1 MTACGIVRGFAFGA
15 RLTFLMVLSG
25 AFPPAYGQAQ
35 SEPPIL
41 LQADG
46 CPSAPRVQ
54 QMLAPL
60 LSETVVWVGGAAP
73 AGSSA
78 RQVRVRDLGGDYA
91 IELEDTRRLQRD
103 PARDCDERARVAAVF
118 IALNLHAKGAAAA
131 NAAAGPKRE
140 TLASGAAAPAAQ
152 VSPEHDTA
160 SRASD
165 LPLHV
170 GIGAFASVSFA
181 PGHDAVAPA
190 GAGSVWLELPRLRF
204 QVSAGFMGK
213 VTLPLSPPAPGGS
226 AELWRVPLSAS
237 AGYVWRAS
245 RFALEPRLG
254 VAVDVLGMRGRG
266 LGRSER
272 ELRANVGADLSLIG
286 RISLGAGLAL
296 FAGVN
301 GAWFPRAYALRVEP
315 DPRRAHSPQLWL
327 AGQLGLEFMLR

>member
-1 MTACGIVRGFAFGA
+1 
-15 RLTFLMVLSG
+15 
-25 AFPPAYGQAQ
+25 
-35 SEPPIL
+35 
-41 LQADG
+41 
-46 CPSAPRVQ
+46 
-54 QMLAPL
+54 
-60 LSETVVWVGGAAP
+60 
-73 AGSSA
+73 
-78 RQVRVRDLGGDYA
+78 
-91 IELEDTRRLQRD
+91 
-103 PARDCDERARVAAVF
+103 
-118 IALNLHAKGAAAA
+118 
-131 NAAAGPKRE
+131 
-140 TLASGAAAPAAQ
+140 
-152 VSPEHDTA
+152 
-160 SRASD
+160 
-165 LPLHV
+165 
-170 GIGAFASVSFA
+170 
-181 PGHDAVAPA
+181 
-190 GAGSVWLELPRLRF
+190 
-204 QVSAGFMGK
+204 MGK